1 MNFGATFATCN
12 LDKESVT
19 AQIRDL
25 NDKGESYWNDKYSDR
40 LVKDLVTIKDFQI
53 VSTTASTKKS
63 EIIKRSFTSV
73 KM

>member
-40 LVKDLVTIKDFQI
+40 LVKDLVTIRDFQI
-53 VSTTASTKKS
+53 VSKL
-63 EIIKRSFTSV
+63 V
-73 KM
+73 L